1 MDTVQST
8 INQLRTE
15 ERPTLYTFG
24 LQILG
29 LVLGVSGLATLPIGD
44 RPYEVPNDRLQ
55 LMWFITIWSVVC
67 SGAGIVGI
75 TMKNSSWLL
84 MSLMLM
90 AITST
95 IMIVSTNLFSGFT
108 RTCHH
113 CPGKEGSSAFS
124 YHTTGEDC
132 PYYVSYCEQGRSLYT
147 VGAVFQCL
155 SLYVLMFI
163 VALKRTEIENK
174 EVDVV
179 ETNLQE

>member
-1 MDTVQST
+1 MANLQST
-8 INQLRTE
+8 VDQLRKD
-15 ERPTLYTFG
+15 ERPALYTFG
-24 LQILG
+24 LQIVG

-67 SGAGIVGI
+67 AGFGMLGI
-75 TMKNSSWLL
+75 TLRNASWLL
-84 MSLMLM
+84 LSLMLM

-124 YHTTGEDC
+124 YHTAGEGC
-132 PYYVSYCEQGRSLYT
+132 PYYVSYCERGRSLYT
-147 VGAVFQCL
+147 MGSVFQCL
-155 SLYVLMFI
+155 ALYVLMFI
-163 VALKRTEIENK
+163 VALRRTEIENAP
-174 EVDVV
+174 V
-179 ETNLQE
+179 EEN